1 MRKNQFLKV
10 KNNLLELDKDFIEL
24 KDRELNNR
32 KLKIKR
38 EIEVQLFEPFIV
50 SRDDMNKFEE
60 NKTNW
65 KHWLINYI
73 PEPVAKIVGGFKKK
87 NWNFFN
93 TNTPKQIVYGR
104 GK

>member
-38 EIEVQLFEPFIV
+38 EIEVQLFKPFIV
-50 SRDDMNKFEE
+50 FRDDMNKFEE
-60 NKTNW
+60 NKTN
-65 KHWLINYI
+65 
-73 PEPVAKIVGGFKKK
+73 
-87 NWNFFN
+87 
-93 TNTPKQIVYGR
+93 
-104 GK
+104 

>member
-38 EIEVQLFEPFIV
+38 EIEVQLFKPFIV
-50 SRDDMNKFEE
+50 FRDDMNKFEE